1 MKVFSLLALTL
12 LPTALLAQSGPYTIN
27 GKVGNFNA
35 PVKVYLLTRT
45 DNVSKIDS
53 AILKNGTFEFKG
65 QIADPAKA
73 RLVVD
78 HAGTGLKKI
87 AKPDLLE
94 IYLEKGKIKVL
105 STDSVS
111 KSEITGSPINVENKK
126 YNTLLAPTVAKQN
139 VILAEYYGAS
149 DEKKKSAEFQ
159 KDIDTRY
166 DAVDNELKSLIKGYI
181 QANPGSFVSLDALK
195 SLGNPVFEVEQV
207 EPLFN
212 GLTEQLRNS
221 ASGKELAAKMAKL
234 KLVAVGA
241 QAPDF
246 KQLNPDGKELK
257 LSDFKG
263 KYVLIDFWASWCGPC
278 RAENPNV
285 VIAYNQYKDRNFTIL
300 GVSLDNEKGKAA
312 WLKAIE
318 KDQLTWNHVSDLKG
332 WNNEVAQLYSVL
344 SIPQNFLIN
353 PEGKIIAKN
362 LRGEDLQQKL
372 KEIFK

>member
-1 MKVFSLLALTL
+1 MKVFRLLALTL
-12 LPTALLAQSGPYTIN
+12 LPTALFAQSGVYTIN
-27 GKVGNFNA
+27 GKIGNLNA
-35 PVKVYLLTRT
+35 PAKVYLLTRT
-45 DNVSKIDS
+45 EKITKIDS
-53 AILKNGTFEFKG
+53 AILKNGAFEMKG

-94 IYLEKGKIKVL
+94 IYLEKGKIKVI
-105 STDSVS
+105 SSDSVS

-126 YNTLLAPTVAKQN
+126 YNALLAPSVAKQN
-139 VILAEYYGAS
+139 AILAEYYGATE
-149 DEKKKSAEFQ
+149 EKKKSAEFQ
-159 KDIDTRY
+159 KDIDTHY

-195 SLGNPVFEVEQV
+195 SLGNPVFEVELV

-221 ASGKELAAKMAKL
+221 ASGKELVAKIAKL

-241 QAPDF
+241 PAPDF
-246 KQLNPDGKELK
+246 KQFSPEGKELK

-263 KYVLIDFWASWCGPC
+263 KYVLLDFWASWCGPC

-300 GVSLDNEKGKAA
+300 GVSLDSDKSKAA

-318 KDQLTWNHVSDLKG
+318 KDQLAWNHVSDLKG
-332 WNNEVAQLYSVL
+332 WNNEAAQLYSVQ

-353 PEGKIIAKN
+353 PEGKIVAAN